1 MKKKKMR
8 LASASLAIVLG
19 VTTMFTG
26 KAAFHPM
33 EVQAAASD
41 TNDDWL
47 HTERANIVDKD
58 GKVVRLT
65 GANWFGFNC
74 CERILHG
81 LGWGVNMYKVLG
93 ECADRGINLLR
104 IPVSTQLLLEW
115 KNGEAKIPDTPFNA
129 DGFNLELV
137 HENGQCFNNLEVFDA
152 LLSMCKE
159 YGIKVM
165 VDVHSAEA
173 NNAGHTHPMWYNDGA
188 GITTEDWIEGWVWLV
203 DRYKD
208 DDTLIACDLENE
220 PHGKVDEGD
229 YAKWDDSDSKLNWKK
244 AAEDCANAILK
255 VNPNILIMVEGV
267 EMNPIEGKTYDDD
280 PGKDWA
286 NGGNYFN
293 FEGAW
298 WGGNLRMAKRYPIS
312 LEKAEWNKQVVY
324 SPHDYGPKVWEQT
337 WFEKDFTE
345 QTLLADYWY
354 DAWAYLVEEDRA
366 PLLMGEW
373 GGFMDGG
380 DNEKWMNLIAD
391 YMNKKNMSHTFW
403 CLNPNSGDTGGLLND
418 DWKTWDEEKYKLF
431 ERTLWQDVDGKY
443 VSLDHQKGLGK
454 DGITIGEYYA
464 NPKNPVY
471 DSSSGNTSGGSSD
484 PSKETS
490 DPSKGT
496 STPSKEPSQTP
507 SGDKPVETPSKE
519 GSSASPSKENPS
531 GKVYAT
537 GFELGVTT
545 LTMTVKEER
554 PLTDLQPIFTPA
566 NTTNQDLEWKTSD
579 QKIVRIQ
586 NGDFIADRAGIAQLT
601 ATTKDGGFQARC
613 RITVQKDTSGEN
625 PTLSKIIVSPAKIE
639 LGVGGSIQLKASVT
653 PSTSQQGKI
662 IWSSSDP
669 DAVSVGEDGT
679 IKALKGGTTVTI
691 TASNEDGTVTGTST
705 VTVRKAQEPSEGQ
718 TTSTPSE
725 ENKPTAAPSGV
736 AEPSDF
742 KPSSAQPSGGSSV
755 APSKEEKPSD
765 QPSMSPSKEEKP
777 TLVPSDNGQPS
788 KEPSKEEKPSMLP
801 SKEDKP
807 TAAPSKEEEPSAIP
821 SKDETPSV
829 VPSKGEKPTTEPSRV
844 SQPTSEPSKEEQP
857 SVAPSKSDGDEK
869 IPVTGVRLNE
879 TSVRITRG
887 ETFSLIA
894 QIQPLN
900 ASNQACTW
908 KVEDPSV
915 ATVDSKGV
923 VNAKEEGV
931 TAVTV
936 TTQDGGYKA
945 TCIVQVEEPKGIAVS
960 KVTLDETV
968 LVLTKGET
976 KKLTKTIEPENAKN
990 QNVSWESDAPS
1001 IVKVAADGTVVAVEV
1016 GQANVTVKTQDGGKT
1031 ASCVVIVKEAETP
1044 DLPVAAEKIWVED
1057 TKVELAI
1064 GKTKFLEPE
1073 VLPDNAT
1080 NKKVYFKSLNG
1091 KVATIQN
1098 ADDYNAMIKAKAPGI
1113 TKIVITSQEN
1123 SKIKKEITV
1132 TVKPNKVTSLKKSST
1147 KKNSVKLSWKKVSG
1161 VTGYE
1166 IYQGSKRI
1174 KAECK
1179 TTSYTVKKLKK
1190 NTSYKFKVRAYKKV
1204 GSKKVY
1210 GSYSMTLKV
1219 KTKKS

>member
-255 VNPNILIMVEGV
+255 VNPNVLIMVEGV

-280 PGKDWA
+280 PGKDWN
-286 NGGNYFN
+286 NGGTYYN

-312 LEKAEWNKQVVY
+312 LEKEEWNKQVVY

-471 DSSSGNTSGGSSD
+471 DSASGTTTGGSTSAAPSKEVSV
-484 PSKETS
+484 PSKET
-490 DPSKGT
+490 DMPSEET
-496 STPSKEPSQTP
+496 STPSKEQ
-507 SGDKPVETPSKE
+507 GTPSKE
-519 GSSASPSKENPS
+519 TSTPSKETGTPSKETGGSSVEPSASPSKENTG
-531 GKVYAT
+531 GKVSAT
-537 GFELGVTT
+537 GFALGVTS

-554 PLTDLQPIFTPA
+554 PLTDLQPMFTPA
-566 NTTNQDLEWKTSD
+566 DTTNQELEWKTSD

-586 NGDFIADRAGIAQLT
+586 NGDFIADRAGIALLT

-613 RITVQKDTSGEN
+613 RITVQKDNAGED
-625 PTLSKIIVSPAKIE
+625 SAQGKISISPVKIE
-639 LGVGGSIQLKASVT
+639 LPVGGSIQLKASVV
-653 PSTSQQGKI
+653 PSTLKISKI
-662 IWSSSDP
+662 IWNSSDP
-669 DAVSVGEDGT
+669 DAVEVESDGT
-679 IKALKGGTTVTI
+679 VKALKGGTTVTI
-691 TASNEDGTVTGTST
+691 TASNEEGTVTGTST
-705 VTVRKAQEPSEGQ
+705 VTVRKAQEASEGQ
-718 TTSTPSE
+718 TTSIPSE

-736 AEPSDF
+736 AEPSGF

-755 APSKEEKPSD
+755 SPSKEEKPSD

-801 SKEDKP
+801 SKEDEP
-807 TAAPSKEEEPSAIP
+807 TAEPSKEGNPTTAPSREEKPSEVPSKEENPTTAPSGTEKPSA
-821 SKDETPSV
+821 V
-829 VPSKGEKPTTEPSRV
+829 
-844 SQPTSEPSKEEQP
+844 PSKEEKPTMSSGTEKP
-857 SVAPSKSDGDEK
+857 SAAPSGVERPSTAPSEAGKND
-869 IPVTGVRLNE
+869 IQVTGVR
-879 TSVRITRG
+879 
-887 ETFSLIA
+887 
-894 QIQPLN
+894 
-900 ASNQACTW
+900 
-908 KVEDPSV
+908 
-915 ATVDSKGV
+915 
-923 VNAKEEGV
+923 
-931 TAVTV
+931 
-936 TTQDGGYKA
+936 
-945 TCIVQVEEPKGIAVS
+945 
-960 KVTLDETV
+960 LDETV

-976 KKLTKTIEPENAKN
+976 KKLTKTVEPENATN

-1001 IVKVAADGTVVAVEV
+1001 IVKVAADGTVAAVEV

-1044 DLPVAAEKIWVED
+1044 DQPVDAEKIWVEN
-1057 TKVELAI
+1057 TKIELTV
-1064 GKTKFLEPE
+1064 GNTKFLEPE
-1073 VLPDNAT
+1073 VLPDEAA

-1091 KVATIQN
+1091 KIATIQN

-1161 VTGYE
+1161 ATGYE